1 MPFNE
6 KLIELRK
13 KVGLSLEDLAHKL
26 GVSRQSNSKWELGVC
41 EPNIAKLQNI
51 ANLFNVSINLFN

>member
-26 GVSRQSNSKWELGVC
+26 GVSRQLISKWELGVC
-41 EPNIAKLQNI
+41 EPNIAKLQNFAI
-51 ANLFNVSINLFN
+51 LFNISINLFN